1 MLPSYVVFE
10 DTSGPIS
17 TLRLATFTGTRFFR
31 SIFTQLEASAPLT
44 TAPASHPPPRHR
56 ARKPASRSNHPRS
69 CFRVSDWGN
78 KMRLDGVSAE
88 TLDLLLRLM
97 EGKAPARMTLRQA
110 GEVFGALDY
119 CLVQNLSA
127 VIVYYLGPMI
137 TVLYPKEVLPP
148 PSLCPLSSH
157 CFPSLPLCKLNRR
170 IACAATGPLLS
181 LPGLLH
187 VLCCCGVCYGVCYG
201 VCCGRCPRG
210 CAVNPNLRLV
220 GFGGVTFADR
230 GRRASQRSS

>member
-1 MLPSYVVFE
+1 MLASLSHRPRPLCTQIFDACTETDVLLPSYVVFE

-181 LPGLLH
+181 LPGLLCSAAAGSATGSATGSAVAD
-187 VLCCCGVCYGVCYG
+187 VLAGV
-201 VCCGRCPRG
+201 P
-210 CAVNPNLRLV
+210 
-220 GFGGVTFADR
+220 
-230 GRRASQRSS
+230 